1 MVRQPARRPASISR
15 QRSPTTKLLARSAPK
30 LFLGAQYH
38 ARFRLAAV
46 ATLLVVVLAHLDP
59 VERQNGREL
68 PIDLIDVNAVCA
80 AARDIGLVG
89 DDNQHKA
96 FVLQFVERSAGAG
109 CDDELTQITWRLRPA
124 VADDD

>member
-1 MVRQPARRPASISR
+1 M
-15 QRSPTTKLLARSAPK
+15 
-30 LFLGAQYH
+30 
-38 ARFRLAAV
+38 
-46 ATLLVVVLAHLDP
+46 LAHLDP

-109 CDDELTQITWRLRPA
+109 CDDELTQITWRVRPA
-124 VADDD
+124 VADDYFTQYTVAVEKDSRLGSCTVNVSPPTSSAGS